1 MKKIWFM
8 MLMICAVGVF
18 MACSNDDDEN
28 PQSNPITNCSVP
40 AEAEIGTEVLVRGTG
55 FDASLAKL
63 SLKGADNVE
72 IAIANPT
79 FSASGVSFTIPMSVQ
94 AGDYTLVLSQ
104 NGVWELG
111 KIKLTPAALPIIGL
125 TVPEEA
131 YVGKAL
137 SIGGNNFD
145 VACKIYLVKVDD
157 TTVKTELTITDRN
170 NGLVCDVPSTVAE
183 GAYSLVLAQN
193 GGEWILG
200 EIGLVKERRLKSME
214 IVVDYSAVDMGTTE
228 IPYYLKY
235 NAQGQVEKISK
246 DEAGNDV
253 WYNFTYSNGEI
264 LAVTG
269 QDDEKYY
276 PFNLYVEG
284 NCVIKHKD
292 VELDNREYAWNYTDN
307 KLAEIKRVSNSR
319 VTLALEWQ
327 KDNAVKVGDD
337 SFTYD
342 ENQKVK
348 GVDIAKCF
356 SYILTNDINRE
367 IFYAELLGLSGAKS
381 MNLLKSFTDSSEM
394 EHILKCKL
402 DENSYLTSVSME
414 GVPEAYIFPTTIT
427 LTYE

>member
-8 MLMICAVGVF
+8 MLMMCAVGVF
-18 MACSNDDDEN
+18 MACSSDDDEN

-40 AEAEIGTEVLVRGTG
+40 VEAEIGTEVLVRGTG

-145 VACKIYLVKVDD
+145 VACKIYLVKADD
-157 TTVKTELTITDRN
+157 TTVKTELIITDRN
-170 NGLVCDVPSTVAE
+170 NGLVCDVPATVAE

-214 IVVDYSAVDMGTTE
+214 VVVDYSAFDMGTME

-235 NAQGQVEKISK
+235 NAQGQVEKISQ

-264 LAVTG
+264 SAVTG

-276 PFNLYVEG
+276 PFNLYV
-284 NCVIKHKD
+284 K
-292 VELDNREYAWNYTDN
+292 
-307 KLAEIKRVSNSR
+307 EIV
-319 VTLALEWQ
+319 
-327 KDNAVKVGDD
+327 
-337 SFTYD
+337 
-342 ENQKVK
+342 
-348 GVDIAKCF
+348 
-356 SYILTNDINRE
+356 
-367 IFYAELLGLSGAKS
+367 
-381 MNLLKSFTDSSEM
+381 
-394 EHILKCKL
+394 
-402 DENSYLTSVSME
+402 
-414 GVPEAYIFPTTIT
+414 
-427 LTYE
+427 